1 MRPGGRAADA
11 CRLDTEEAPMSAP
24 TSHPGTDTR
33 LFTPA
38 FIALSLAELAYF
50 TAAGLTIPVTPL
62 FARGPLGADPV
73 GVGLVVGAFSAT
85 ALILRPYAGRMTD
98 RWGRRPPLVLGAL
111 ACAIVL
117 AAHAFV
123 DSLAVLVA
131 LRLLL
136 GVAEAFFF
144 VAGFAAVADLAP
156 PGRAGEALSFNSLS
170 LYLGIALGPLLGH
183 WLLDAGGFA
192 LAWVGGAALAVV
204 AAALAWRIPET
215 IRRDD
220 PRGPAET
227 PGFLHR
233 AAIAPSLVLFAA
245 IAGMGGFFA
254 FVAIYATEDLGLDGT
269 GGVLLLFGAIVVATR
284 IAFAKLPDRVPPFRL
299 GTIALG
305 LCASG
310 LAVAGGFATVP
321 GLVVGTALLAVGV
334 AFTTPAVFAAIFARV
349 PAPERGAASGTA
361 SLFID
366 LGFGG
371 GPLLLGVVA
380 GSAGIPAAF
389 LMAAMVAAAGAA
401 GSAYLAVDR
410 RRPAVATAPAD

>member
-1 MRPGGRAADA
+1 
-11 CRLDTEEAPMSAP
+11 MSAP
-24 TSHPGTDTR
+24 TEGPATDTR

-62 FARGPLGADPV
+62 FAHGPLGADAA
-73 GVGLVVGAFSAT
+73 GVGLVVGAFSVT

-98 RWGRRPPLVLGAL
+98 RWGRRRPLVLGAL
-111 ACAIVL
+111 GCAIVL

-123 DSLAVLVA
+123 DSLAILIG

-156 PGRAGEALSFNSLS
+156 PGRAGEALSYNSLS

-183 WLLDAGGFA
+183 WLLNGGGFE
-192 LAWVGGAALAVV
+192 LAWAGGAALALV
-204 AAALAWRIPET
+204 AALLALRLPET
-215 IRRDD
+215 AR
-220 PRGPAET
+220 PAVAPEVKEST
-227 PGFLHR
+227 AILHR

-269 GGVLLLFGAIVVATR
+269 GGVLLLFGAVVVITR
-284 IAFAKLPDRVPPFRL
+284 ILFAKLPDRVPPFRL
-299 GTIALG
+299 GALSLA
-305 LCASG
+305 LCAAG
-310 LAVAGGFATVP
+310 LAIAGGVASVP
-321 GLVVGTALLAVGV
+321 GLLIGAALLAVGV
-334 AFTTPAVFAAIFARV
+334 AFTTPAVFAAIFASV
-349 PAPERGAASGTA
+349 PASERGAASGTA

-371 GPLLLGVVA
+371 GPMLLGIVA

-389 LMAAMVAAAGAA
+389 LVAALVAAVGAA
-401 GSAYLAVDR
+401 GSALLSMDR
-410 RRPAVATAPAD
+410 RRPAVVATPG

>member
-1 MRPGGRAADA
+1 MRG
-11 CRLDTEEAPMSAP
+11 P
-24 TSHPGTDTR
+24 TDHPDTR

-62 FARGPLGADPV
+62 FAHGPLGADSF
-73 GVGLVVGAFSAT
+73 GVGLVVGAFSVT
-85 ALILRPYAGRMTD
+85 ALVLRPFAGRMTD

-117 AAHAFV
+117 AAHALAA
-123 DSLAVLVA
+123 DLAVLVV

-183 WLLDAGGFA
+183 WLLDAGGFG
-192 LAWVGGAALAVV
+192 LAWAGGAALALI
-204 AAALAWRIPET
+204 AAVLALRLPET
-215 IRRDD
+215 ARPAGD
-220 PRGPAET
+220 GPART
-227 PGFLHR
+227 GSRGLLHP

-254 FVAIYATEDLGLDGT
+254 FVAIYATEDLGLDGS
-269 GGVLLLFGAIVVATR
+269 GGVLLLFGAIVVVTR
-284 IAFAKLPDRVPPFRL
+284 IAFARLPDQVAPFRL
-299 GTIALG
+299 AAVALA
-305 LCASG
+305 LCAAG
-310 LAVAGGFATVP
+310 LAVAGSIPSVA
-321 GLVVGTALLAVGV
+321 GLLVGAALLALGV
-334 AFTTPAVFAAIFARV
+334 AFTTPAVFAAIFSRV
-349 PAPERGAASGTA
+349 PPSERGAASGTA

-371 GPLLLGVVA
+371 GPMLLGIVA
-380 GSAGIPAAF
+380 GSAGIASAFIVAAIVAGLGAVGSAF
-389 LMAAMVAAAGAA
+389 LSVGRGFGGACEP
-401 GSAYLAVDR
+401 VE
-410 RRPAVATAPAD
+410 VTTN

>member
-1 MRPGGRAADA
+1 MRG
-11 CRLDTEEAPMSAP
+11 P
-24 TSHPGTDTR
+24 TDHPDTR

-62 FARGPLGADPV
+62 FAHGPLGADSF
-73 GVGLVVGAFSAT
+73 GVGLVVGAFSVT
-85 ALILRPYAGRMTD
+85 ALVLRPFAGRMTD

-111 ACAIVL
+111 GCAIVL
-117 AAHAFV
+117 AAHALAA
-123 DSLAVLVA
+123 DLAVLVV

-183 WLLDAGGFA
+183 WLLDAGGFG
-192 LAWVGGAALAVV
+192 LAWAGGAALALV
-204 AAALAWRIPET
+204 AALLALRLPET
-215 IRRDD
+215 ARPAGD
-220 PRGPAET
+220 GPARTESQ
-227 PGFLHR
+227 GFLHP

-254 FVAIYATEDLGLDGT
+254 FVAIYATEDLGLDGS
-269 GGVLLLFGAIVVATR
+269 GGVLLLFGAIVVVTR
-284 IAFAKLPDRVPPFRL
+284 IAFARLPDQVAPFRL
-299 GTIALG
+299 AAVALA
-305 LCASG
+305 LCAAG
-310 LAVAGGFATVP
+310 LAVAGSVP
-321 GLVVGTALLAVGV
+321 SVAGLLVGAALLALGV
-334 AFTTPAVFAAIFARV
+334 AFTTPAVFAAIFSRV
-349 PAPERGAASGTA
+349 SPSERGAASGTA

-371 GPLLLGVVA
+371 GPMLLGIVA
-380 GSAGIPAAF
+380 GSAGIASAFIVAAIVTGLGAVGSAF
-389 LMAAMVAAAGAA
+389 LSVGRGF
-401 GSAYLAVDR
+401 GSAYEPVE
-410 RRPAVATAPAD
+410 VTTN